1 MQRLDKENATLT
13 ALLLCAFL
21 DRVSYSVRQPDPLN
35 HESVMWIVHMYNL
48 TFEYLNFKKTQVSH
62 YNEKLKG
69 LSACGYAGDDPY
81 NIS

>member
-1 MQRLDKENATLT
+1 MPRLEKENATLT

-21 DRVSYSVRQPDPLN
+21 DRVSLQRSAIRPSN
-35 HESVMWIVHMYNL
+35 HESAMRIVRSVQP